1 MLKLTSLGR
10 TPNDSSVDGRF
21 TRAERSQEALLNG
34 MKEGGEKAINVS
46 KTSEVL
52 QAPEES
58 PSQFYETLCETFR
71 LYTRAD
77 PEAPVTQRMVNGLL
91 SVRPKGTSGPSCKS
105 WRVLLA

>member
-10 TPNDSSVDGRF
+10 TPRNSSVNGGLAR
-21 TRAERSQEALLNG
+21 TEQSQEALLNG

-71 LYTRAD
+71 LYTPFD
-77 PEAPVTQRMVNGLL
+77 PEAPVNQQMVNATFIGQAQ
-91 SVRPKGTSGPSCKS
+91 GTSAQ
-105 WRVLLA
+105 L